1 MSTTARPVRRPSR
14 RPARRLPRRPLRR
27 QTARSPRPG
36 APRAT
41 SAAPP
46 VTAGTTA
53 PDDAAVPA
61 VAPAVPWGPV
71 RRGTQLVLG
80 LLGFTWSMAMMLHAG
95 QGGMPWDV
103 LHQGLV
109 RSTGLGFG
117 TVVALTSVLV
127 LLAWVPL
134 RQRPGIGTVAN
145 VAVISLAIGPC
156 LAATAWLVP
165 DPGPV
170 ARVALAFGGIVLN
183 GVATAAYI
191 GVRLGPGPRDGL
203 MTGLVQRTGGS
214 VRLVRTAIEVVVVLA
229 GILLG
234 GTFGWATVA
243 FALGVGPVVQAT
255 VRWRWLVPAGL
266 TGAGAPAVRSAGA
279 TSQRPTD
286 ADNDVARRA
295 RGIARALD
303 TVAREHRDH

>member
-1 MSTTARPVRRPSR
+1 MTT
-14 RPARRLPRRPLRR
+14 
-27 QTARSPRPG
+27 
-36 APRAT
+36 
-41 SAAPP
+41 
-46 VTAGTTA
+46 GTTA
-53 PDDAAVPA
+53 PDAAVPA
-61 VAPAVPWGPV
+61 VAPAMPWGPV

-156 LAATAWLVP
+156 LAANAWLVP

-170 ARVALAFGGIVLN
+170 ARVALAVGGIVLN
-183 GVATAAYI
+183 GVTTAAYI

-214 VRLVRTAIEVVVVLA
+214 VRLVRTGIEVVVVLA

-266 TGAGAPAVRSAGA
+266 TSGAPAARAAAA
-279 TSQRPTD
+279 TRQRPTD
-286 ADNDVARRA
+286 ADVARRG
-295 RGIARALD
+295 REISRALD
-303 TVAREHRDH
+303 TVARGHRDR

>member
-14 RPARRLPRRPLRR
+14 RLSRRLPRGPLRR
-27 QTARSPRPG
+27 QAARSLRPG
-36 APRAT
+36 APRAA
-41 SAAPP
+41 SVALPA
-46 VTAGTTA
+46 TAGTTA
-53 PDDAAVPA
+53 PAAVPA
-61 VAPAVPWGPV
+61 AVPWGSV
-71 RRGTQLVLG
+71 RRGAQLVLG
-80 LLGFTWSMAMMLHAG
+80 LLAFTWSMAMMLHAG

-117 TVVALTSVLV
+117 AVVALTSVLV

-156 LAATAWLVP
+156 LTATAWLVP

-170 ARVALAFGGIVLN
+170 ARVALAVGGIVLN

-203 MTGLVQRTGGS
+203 MTGLVQRSGGS
-214 VRLVRTAIEVVVVLA
+214 VRLVRTGIEVVVVLA

-266 TGAGAPAVRSAGA
+266 TGGAPAARAAAVAPHR
-279 TSQRPTD
+279 RTD
-286 ADNDVARRA
+286 ADVARRG
-295 RGIARALD
+295 REIARALD
-303 TVAREHRDH
+303 AVAREHRDR

>member
-1 MSTTARPVRRPSR
+1 MSTTARSVRRPSR
-14 RPARRLPRRPLRR
+14 RPARRPLRR
-27 QTARSPRPG
+27 RMARAPRPV
-36 APRAT
+36 AP

-46 VTAGTTA
+46 AHGVAEAAGRA
-53 PDDAAVPA
+53 EPA
-61 VAPAVPWGPV
+61 KPARAGASPATWGPV
-71 RRGTQLVLG
+71 RRGAQLLLG
-80 LLGFTWSMAMMLHAG
+80 LLGFAWSMAMLLHAG

-109 RSTGLGFG
+109 RTTGLGFG
-117 TVVALTSVLV
+117 TVVALTAVLV

-145 VAVISLAIGPC
+145 VVVISLAIGPS

-165 DPGPV
+165 DPDPV
-170 ARVALAFGGIVLN
+170 ARVALALGGIVLN

-203 MTGLVQRTGGS
+203 MTGLVQRTGWS
-214 VRLVRTAIEVVVVLA
+214 VRLVRTAIEVVVVLL
-229 GILLG
+229 GVLLG

-243 FALGVGPVVQAT
+243 YALGVGPVVQAT

-266 TGAGAPAVRSAGA
+266 TGGVPVAPGA
-279 TSQRPTD
+279 TATTRRATD
-286 ADNDVARRA
+286 ADVARRG
-295 RGIARALD
+295 REISRALD
-303 TVAREHRDH
+303 TISREHRGR

>member
-1 MSTTARPVRRPSR
+1 
-14 RPARRLPRRPLRR
+14 
-27 QTARSPRPG
+27 
-36 APRAT
+36 
-41 SAAPP
+41 
-46 VTAGTTA
+46 
-53 PDDAAVPA
+53 
-61 VAPAVPWGPV
+61 
-71 RRGTQLVLG
+71 
-80 LLGFTWSMAMMLHAG
+80 MAMLLHAG

-145 VAVISLAIGPC
+145 VVVISLAIGPG

-170 ARVALAFGGIVLN
+170 ARVALALGGIVLN
-183 GVATAAYI
+183 GMATAAYI

-203 MTGLVQRTGGS
+203 MTGLVQRTGWS
-214 VRLVRTAIEVVVVLA
+214 VRLVRTAIEVVVVLL
-229 GILLG
+229 GVLLG

-243 FALGVGPVVQAT
+243 YALGVGPVVQAT

-266 TGAGAPAVRSAGA
+266 TGTVPPAARTARPA
-279 TSQRPTD
+279 PTD
-286 ADNDVARRA
+286 ADVARRG
-295 RGIARALD
+295 REISRALD
-303 TVAREHRDH
+303 VVAREHRDR

>member
-1 MSTTARPVRRPSR
+1 M
-14 RPARRLPRRPLRR
+14 
-27 QTARSPRPG
+27 
-36 APRAT
+36 
-41 SAAPP
+41 
-46 VTAGTTA
+46 
-53 PDDAAVPA
+53 
-61 VAPAVPWGPV
+61 
-71 RRGTQLVLG
+71 RRGAQLLLG
-80 LLGFTWSMAMMLHAG
+80 LLGFAWSMAMLLHAG

-117 TVVALTSVLV
+117 TVVALTAVLV

-134 RQRPGIGTVAN
+134 RQRPGVGTVAN
-145 VAVISLAIGPC
+145 VVVISLAIGPS

-170 ARVALAFGGIVLN
+170 ARVALAVGGIVLN

-203 MTGLVQRTGGS
+203 MTGLVQRTGWS
-214 VRLVRTAIEVVVVLA
+214 VRLVRTAIEVVVVLL
-229 GILLG
+229 GVLLG

-243 FALGVGPVVQAT
+243 YALGVGPVVQAT

-266 TGAGAPAVRSAGA
+266 TGGVPAARGSSATTRRA
-279 TSQRPTD
+279 TD
-286 ADNDVARRA
+286 ADVARRG
-295 RGIARALD
+295 REISRALD
-303 TVAREHRDH
+303 TISREHRGR